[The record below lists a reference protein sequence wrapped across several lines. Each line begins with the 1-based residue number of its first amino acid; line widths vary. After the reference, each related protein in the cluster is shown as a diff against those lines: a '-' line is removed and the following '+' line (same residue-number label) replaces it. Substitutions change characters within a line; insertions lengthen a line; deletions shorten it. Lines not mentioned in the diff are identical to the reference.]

1 MMNESDF
8 GRGETKRRPART
20 RKPRKDHKAMSA
32 ENKNPDEA
40 GSEPSFETAKAHA
53 KEAAEHL
60 RSAATAK
67 ARELREKAGAK
78 ASELR
83 EKAEEKVHEFRETA
97 EEKVHDFREKAEH
110 TYGEARSRSR
120 TFQDDGE
127 AYIRENPTKAVLT
140 ALAAGFVLGLIMR
153 K

>member
-83 EKAEEKVHEFRETA
+83 EKAEEKVH
-97 EEKVHDFREKAEH
+97 DFREKAEH

>member
-1 MMNESDF
+1 
-8 GRGETKRRPART
+8 
-20 RKPRKDHKAMSA
+20 MSA

-83 EKAEEKVHEFRETA
+83 EKAEEKVH
-97 EEKVHDFREKAEH
+97 DFREKAEH